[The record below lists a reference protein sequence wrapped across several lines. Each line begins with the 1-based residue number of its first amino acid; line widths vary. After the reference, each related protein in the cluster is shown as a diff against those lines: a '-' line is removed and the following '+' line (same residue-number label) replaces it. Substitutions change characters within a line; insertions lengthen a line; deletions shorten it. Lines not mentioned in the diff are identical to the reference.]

1 MRINPT
7 YNVIENNTDA
17 SSHLPAYC
25 CGRRWLYYIEKTEK
39 KESTSENGGGAGG
52 KGHGDQI
59 AHYLIDDDFR
69 AVLLPQDEF
78 GSSGYPTGQS
88 E

>member
-1 MRINPT
+1 MRINSP

-17 SSHLPAYC
+17 SSHLPAYYSR
-25 CGRRWLYYIEKTEK
+25 RRWLYYIEKTEK
-39 KESTSENGGGAGG
+39 KESTNENGGGAGG

-59 AHYLIDDDFR
+59 AHHLIDDDLG

-78 GSSGYPTGQS
+78 GSSGYPAGQS